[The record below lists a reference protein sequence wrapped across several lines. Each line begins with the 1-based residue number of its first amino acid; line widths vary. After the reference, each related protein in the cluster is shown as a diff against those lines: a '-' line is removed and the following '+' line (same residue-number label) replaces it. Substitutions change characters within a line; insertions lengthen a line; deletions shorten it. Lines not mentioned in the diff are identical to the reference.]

1 MTTGEPLLTL
11 LRSKV
16 RDIPDF
22 PTPGVLFK
30 DITPLLSDH
39 HAWDAALTLLAEA
52 VEGIDFD
59 VIAAPE
65 ARGFILAAPLARQC
79 GVGLAL
85 IRKPGKLPAATISH
99 TYSLEYGNDTLEMHT
114 DSFERMHSPKVL
126 IVDDVLATG
135 GTAAASAALVIDAG
149 GIPVGLA
156 VLIELAALNG
166 RDALSDLAIRSVL
179 VY

>member
-1 MTTGEPLLTL
+1 MITGKPLLTL

-30 DITPLLSDH
+30 DITPLLLEH
-39 HAWDAALTLLAEA
+39 RALDAAISLLTDA
-52 VEGIDFD
+52 VSDIQFD

-65 ARGFILAAPLARQC
+65 SRGFILSAPLARHC
-79 GVGLAL
+79 GVGLAV

-99 TYSLEYGNDTLEMHT
+99 TYSLEYGNDTLEIHA
-114 DSFERMHSPKVL
+114 DSFVGMDSPKVL

-135 GTAAASAALVIDAG
+135 GTAAASAELVKCAG
-149 GIPVGLA
+149 GSPVGLA
-156 VLIELAALNG
+156 VLIELTALSG
-166 RDALSDLAIRSVL
+166 RDVISDLSVRSVL
-179 VY
+179 SY

>member
-1 MTTGEPLLTL
+1 MTADDPLLTL

-16 RDIPDF
+16 RDVPDF
-22 PTPGVLFK
+22 PTPGILFK

-39 HAWDAALTLLAEA
+39 HAMDAALSLLAQAIEHLM
-52 VEGIDFD
+52 FD

-65 ARGFILAAPLARQC
+65 ARGFIFAAPLARHF

-85 IRKPGKLPAATISH
+85 IRTPGKLPAATLSH
-99 TYSLEYGNDTLEMHT
+99 TYSLEYGNDTLEMQA
-114 DSFERMHSPKVL
+114 DSFEGMVSPRVL

-135 GTAAASAALVIDAG
+135 GTAAASAELIKSAG
-149 GIPVGLA
+149 GVPVGLA

-166 RDALSDLAIRSVL
+166 RKTLSDMTARSVL
-179 VY
+179 SY

>member
-1 MTTGEPLLTL
+1 MTTDEPSLTL

-22 PTPGVLFK
+22 PTPGILFK

-39 HAWDAALTLLAEA
+39 LAMDAALSLLAKA
-52 VEGIDFD
+52 VKDLTFD

-65 ARGFILAAPLARQC
+65 ARGFILAAPLATQC

-85 IRKPGKLPAATISH
+85 IRKPGKLPAATLSH
-99 TYSLEYGNDTLEMHT
+99 TYSLEYGNDTLEMHA
-114 DSFERMHSPKVL
+114 DSFEGMDSPKVL

-135 GTAAASAALVIDAG
+135 GTAAAAAQLIKSAG
-149 GIPVGLA
+149 GVPVGLA

-166 RDALSDLAIRSVL
+166 REAFTSMTVRSVL
-179 VY
+179 NY

>member
-1 MTTGEPLLTL
+1 MTADEPSLTL

-16 RDIPDF
+16 RDVPDF
-22 PTPGVLFK
+22 PTPGILFK

-39 HAWDAALTLLAEA
+39 NAMDAALSRLAQA
-52 VEGIDFD
+52 VENLMFD

-65 ARGFILAAPLARQC
+65 ARGFILAAPLARHF

-85 IRKPGKLPAATISH
+85 IRKPGKLPAATLSH
-99 TYSLEYGNDTLEMHT
+99 SYSLEYGDDTLEMQA
-114 DSFERMHSPKVL
+114 DSFEGMDSSKVL

-135 GTAAASAALVIDAG
+135 GTAAASAELIKSAG
-149 GIPVGLA
+149 GVPIGLA

-166 RDALSDLAIRSVL
+166 RKTLSDLTVRSVL
-179 VY
+179 SY

>member
-1 MTTGEPLLTL
+1 MTADEPTLTL

-16 RDIPDF
+16 RDVPDF
-22 PTPGVLFK
+22 PTPGILFK

-39 HAWDAALTLLAEA
+39 LAMDYALNLFAQT
-52 VEGIDFD
+52 VEDLRFE

-65 ARGFILAAPLARQC
+65 ARGFILAAPLARHF

-85 IRKPGKLPAATISH
+85 IRKPGKLPAATLSQ
-99 TYSLEYGNDTLEMHT
+99 TYSLEYGNDTLEMHA
-114 DSFERMHSPKVL
+114 DSFEGMDSPRVL

-135 GTAAASAALVIDAG
+135 GTAAASAELIKSAG
-149 GIPVGLA
+149 GVPVGLA

-166 RDALSDLAIRSVL
+166 RGALSGVTVRSL
-179 VY
+179 LPY

>member
-39 HAWDAALTLLAEA
+39 HAFDAALTLLAEA

-65 ARGFILAAPLARQC
+65 ACGFILAASLARQC

-179 VY
+179 AY